1 MDIVSRPDPRQVA
14 QTAALSRAM
23 AGAVDLAAVKAR
35 SEAAATRANAPAP
48 GAGPGTPGRWVI
60 DVTEETF
67 QAEVLERSL
76 DVPVVVD
83 LWAEWC
89 GPCKQLSPVLERLA
103 EAGRGTWILA
113 KVDVDANPRI
123 AQAFGAQSIPMVVA
137 VVGGQPLQL
146 FTGALPEPQV
156 RQTIDAMI
164 DQLRERM
171 PGIQAAEQA
180 AGVDDAE
187 PAEEPDDPRF
197 TAAEDAL
204 DRGDYAAAEAA
215 YQQILVAE
223 PDNEQAAAALAQVRF
238 LARAENA
245 DPSAIAR
252 ADAAPDDLDAQMA
265 AADAEVASD
274 QVESAFTRLVATV
287 GRTSGDD
294 RDRVREHL
302 VGLFE
307 LFPADD
313 PRVASARRALARA
326 LF

>member
-1 MDIVSRPDPRQVA
+1 
-14 QTAALSRAM
+14 M

-35 SEAAATRANAPAP
+35 SDAAAARTARASAPA
-48 GAGPGTPGRWVI
+48 AGPAADPSAAAPGGWVV

-76 DVPVVVD
+76 EVPVVVD

-103 EAGRGTWILA
+103 EAGRGTWVLA

-123 AQAFGAQSIPMVVA
+123 AQAFGVQSIPMVIA

-164 DQLRERM
+164 DQLRDRM
-171 PGIQAAEQA
+171 PGIAAAEQA
-180 AGVDDAE
+180 AAGVGAE
-187 PAEEPDDPRF
+187 PVEEPEDPRF
-197 TAAEDAL
+197 LAAE
-204 DRGDYAAAEAA
+204 RGDYAAAEAA
-215 YQQILVAE
+215 YRQVLAVE
-223 PDNEQAAAALAQVRF
+223 PANEQATAALAQVRF

-252 ADAAPDDLDAQMA
+252 ADADPSDVDAQLA
-265 AADAEVASD
+265 AADAELAD
-274 QVESAFTRLVATV
+274 NRVEAAFARLVATV
-287 GRTSGDD
+287 GRTFGDD

-307 LFPADD
+307 LFPGDD
-313 PRVASARRALARA
+313 PRVATARRALARA